1 MTNVGIELLV
11 QLNRETISGEGR
23 NLVQEGDGDRKE
35 KRRRIFWS
43 DQEREKEDGVEKG
56 GKGGGEGYWEEK
68 GGNLLKKENVTIA
81 EQTTND

>member
-35 KRRRIFWS
+35 KGRRIFWS
-43 DQEREKEDGVEKG
+43 DQKKEKEDGVEKG
-56 GKGGGEGYWEEK
+56 GKGG
-68 GGNLLKKENVTIA
+68 
-81 EQTTND
+81 